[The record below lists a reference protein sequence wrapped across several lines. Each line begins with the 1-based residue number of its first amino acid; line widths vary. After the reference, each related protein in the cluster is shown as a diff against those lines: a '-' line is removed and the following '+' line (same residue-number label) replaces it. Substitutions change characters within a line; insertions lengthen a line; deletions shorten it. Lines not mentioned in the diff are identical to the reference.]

1 MADDFNFWAIVIG
14 VFGAAFVLGGV
25 YGLIEI
31 ADARQ
36 NARYHRAQRDRI
48 KGRGFIDHYGSASK

>member
-25 YGLIEI
+25 YGLIEL
-31 ADARQ
+31 ADAFQ
-36 NARYHRAQRDRI
+36 NARYHRAHRDRI
-48 KGRGFIDHYGSASK
+48 NRRLGVFHDGGQ

>member
-1 MADDFNFWAIVIG
+1 MTDNIDFWSLVIG
-14 VFGAAFVLGGV
+14 IVGMAVICGGL
-25 YGLIEI
+25 YGFIEL

-48 KGRGFIDHYGSASK
+48 NSRLGVFHEGGQ

>member
-25 YGLIEI
+25 YGLIEL
-31 ADARQ
+31 ADACQ
-36 NARYHRAQRDRI
+36 NARYRRAQQDRV
-48 KGRGFIDHYGSASK
+48 KARGFSRFHEGGQ

>member
-25 YGLIEI
+25 YGLIEL
-31 ADARQ
+31 ADAFQ

-48 KGRGFIDHYGSASK
+48 NRRLGVFHEGGQ